1 MDYTEEDTF
10 LALSRIP
17 YSQLR
22 ESSVIKLFEFDCENS
37 FTDNFCHAPYP
48 LEHVVDGTG
57 WTTESVK
64 HYINAGLEVQS
75 AIIRR
80 ADFIKQL
87 VYTVSILFGVISVI
101 YFIGVSTTGIL
112 LMFQW
117 PMSIIILLN
126 MFYENFLHQP
136 SIRGWRENHPS
147 IKRKKPNIL
156 DRLLGKS
163 IK

>member
-22 ESSVIKLFEFDCENS
+22 ESTVIKLFEIDCENS
-37 FTDNFCHAPYP
+37 FTDNFYYAPYSID
-48 LEHVVDGTG
+48 HVVDGTG

-64 HYINAGLEVQS
+64 HYINAGLEVQG

-80 ADFIKQL
+80 ADLIKQI
-87 VYTVSILFGVISVI
+87 VFTVSILIGIVSVI
-101 YFIGVSTTGIL
+101 YFIGLSTTGIL

-126 MFYENFLHQP
+126 MFYENFLHRP

-147 IKRKKPNIL
+147 IKRKKTNTL